1 MGVINC
7 TIKVVSNPKDIIS
20 LSLKNFHPADLTSLL
35 KMSLRRAKS
44 AREFYSTQTV
54 FLTGSTG
61 GLGGCLLYML
71 ALVLRTPKI
80 YVLVRGSDKRA
91 VDRWRQTMPE
101 QWWDL
106 VTFGSI

>member
-1 MGVINC
+1 
-7 TIKVVSNPKDIIS
+7 
-20 LSLKNFHPADLTSLL
+20 
-35 KMSLRRAKS
+35 MSLRRAKS

-71 ALVLRTPKI
+71 ALVLRTLKI
-80 YVLVRGSDKRA
+80 YILVRGSDKRA
-91 VDRWRQTMPE
+91 VDRWTQTMPE

-106 VTFGSI
+106 VTSSSIEFVVGDMTDPMFGIGKDVLE